1 MGVYIAHKVPRGGTM
16 VGWRRSSPV
25 FVEKGLSRLASQPKA
40 AKAQAIAERV
50 VLPRPEG
57 TSENSRGQRPWKTT
71 APRWSSP
78 DGARERRV
86 GPVGFARSYRACP
99 RTVLYSRGVA
109 PGYFRLPFQGSVGR
123 KTGYPVGET
132 DKCAERRLF
141 WNLDMHPKSGSNAVN
156 AATKFGDTI
165 FILAW
170 RVGAGS
176 HAVAPCHNSP
186 GLFSLGIRITSKKG
200 GIAKRL
206 ALDGTA
212 RPSDTSN
219 RRGNGSGPIG
229 GATRQSDS
237 RLGRRPRRCA

>member
-1 MGVYIAHKVPRGGTM
+1 VRMREHCLPDSVKFNSSAALRTRVHVRIPFVGNLITGAGASRIEAVVRVHIAHKVSCGGTM

-25 FVEKGLSRLASQPKA
+25 FVEKGLSRLARQPKA

-86 GPVGFARSYRACP
+86 GPAGFARSYRACP
-99 RTVLYSRGVA
+99 RTVLRSRGVA

-132 DKCAERRLF
+132 DKCAERHLF
-141 WNLDMHPKSGSNAVN
+141 WNLDMHPENN
-156 AATKFGDTI
+156 
-165 FILAW
+165 
-170 RVGAGS
+170 
-176 HAVAPCHNSP
+176 
-186 GLFSLGIRITSKKG
+186 LGIFCLRRIAT
-200 GIAKRL
+200 
-206 ALDGTA
+206 
-212 RPSDTSN
+212 
-219 RRGNGSGPIG
+219 GPV
-229 GATRQSDS
+229 QNSS
-237 RLGRRPRRCA
+237 FLVHH